1 VLDGNG
7 IDNSDSR
14 NDDDN
19 DSDNDDQNENTR
31 WASTSIT

>member
-1 VLDGNG
+1 VLDGDG
-7 IDNSDSR
+7 IDN
-14 NDDDN
+14 N